1 MNWAR
6 QNPNLVTDFA
16 SHLARKSQTSV
27 EWHGECVLN
36 ELNMETPR
44 NTYIKHRFCRATG
57 WRNSCRFS
65 CVSRSMPSRFHSRRS
80 LASCSSGCCIQVDC
94 MARLPYLQSAI
105 TILWPKNWPNKLHLH
120 TLCLRVLKLHLP
132 EKRRSSSLI
141 NVCISSSSLWN
152 LRHHALL
159 LPRSDSPARRSSQ
172 LLVKR
177 LKS

>member
-94 MARLPYLQSAI
+94 MARLPYLQSAT
-105 TILWPKNWPNKLHLH
+105 TILWPKNWPNKLRLH
-120 TLCLRVLKLHLP
+120 TLLKSFETASARKAQIIKLDQ
-132 EKRRSSSLI
+132 R
-141 NVCISSSSLWN
+141 CISSSSLWN

-159 LPRSDSPARRSSQ
+159 LPRSDSPARRSSSQ
-172 LLVKR
+172 LFVKR